1 MSLSWGVLA
10 GSFLGPYIYGIY
22 DKKATK
28 PAAYASMIG
37 TLIITAVLYIIS
49 KTVPTAAPY
58 LFSPAIGVITMVYSM
73 IVMPIVSRLTKTPSP
88 EMVEAAFNAAK
99 KREKDQ
105 AKEIQEQA

>member
-1 MSLSWGVLA
+1 MASFNTISSSALSLEGKRFWIIRSMPISA
-10 GSFLGPYIYGIY
+10 ETFLF
-22 DKKATK
+22 A
-28 PAAYASMIG
+28 
-37 TLIITAVLYIIS
+37 
-49 KTVPTAAPY
+49 KTVPAAAPY

-88 EMVEAAFNAAK
+88 EMVEAAFDAAK